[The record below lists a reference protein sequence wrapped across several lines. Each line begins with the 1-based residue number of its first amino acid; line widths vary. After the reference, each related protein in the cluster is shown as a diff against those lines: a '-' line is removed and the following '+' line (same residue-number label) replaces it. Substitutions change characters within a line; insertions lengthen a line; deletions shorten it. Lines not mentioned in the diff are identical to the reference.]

1 MGKSIYTKAERERME
16 RDEAR
21 ASHAKQKHSTHR
33 EEIPPHPAALIFP
46 LMEGAEYAALVE
58 DIKTNGLRDPI
69 VRFKDDGK
77 QWILDGRNR
86 LRACHDAGVKPQFDD
101 YVGKDPIAY
110 AMSKNVHRRH
120 LNETQRAFVGAEL
133 VPLYEEQAKERMLAG
148 KASPSLNIGEGRS
161 GKSAEHAARA
171 VNVSRASVESAL
183 KVNRDGDPEV
193 IAAAKERGELAV
205 SAAAVVAKLPKAKQR
220 AVMKKMEKKSGGMK
234 AGSVRAYAKQEEKR
248 IVAAQINA
256 EPQPMPEGP
265 FRVIVSDPPWDY
277 TKRAGDATHRSD
289 LPYPSMSTDAIC
301 AIEVGKLAHDEGCVL
316 WLWTTNAFMR
326 DAYRV
331 LDAWG
336 FQEKTILTWVKDRF
350 VNGDWL
356 RGQTEHC
363 ILAVRGKPPFGPLT
377 NETTVL
383 HGPLREHS
391 RKPDE
396 FYALVEK
403 LCPGAKVEMFCRQP
417 RPNWAKWGA
426 ETEKFNAS

>member
-1 MGKSIYTKAERERME
+1 MSKIEIY
-16 RDEAR
+16 
-21 ASHAKQKHSTHR
+21 
-33 EEIPPHPAALIFP
+33 PHPAAEIFP
-46 LMEGAEYAALVE
+46 IMEGAEYANFVD
-58 DIKTNGLRDPI
+58 DIKTNGLREPI
-69 VRFKDDGK
+69 VRFQEDGK
-77 QWILDGRNR
+77 WFVLDGRNR
-86 LRACHDAGVKPQFDD
+86 LRACKDAGIQPQWDD
-101 YVGKDPIAY
+101 YIGKDPIAY
-110 AMSKNVHRRH
+110 VMSLNLHRRH

-133 VPLYEEQAKERMLAG
+133 VPLYEKQAKERQVEGGKKKG
-148 KASPSLNIGEGRS
+148 KANLPDALRGQARD
-161 GKSAEHAARA
+161 HAARA
-171 VNVSRASVESAL
+171 VNVSARSVGDAL

-193 IAAAKERGELAV
+193 VAASKQRGDLAV

-248 IVAAQINA
+248 ITAAKINA
-256 EPQPMPEGP
+256 EPQAMPTGP

-289 LPYPSMSTDAIC
+289 LPYPSMTTDAIC
-301 AIEVGKLAHDEGCVL
+301 ALAVGALAHDEGCVL

-326 DAYRV
+326 DAYKV

-336 FQEKTILTWVKDRF
+336 FEEKTILTWVKDRF

-363 ILAVRGKPPFGPLT
+363 ILAIKTDSKGNAPPYGPIT
-377 NETTVL
+377 NESTVL

-403 LCPGAKVEMFCRQP
+403 LCPGSKVEMFCRQP
-417 RPNWAKWGA
+417 REGWAKWGA
-426 ETEKFNAS
+426 ETEKFDGE